1 MSFNRFLVKLGMDP
15 CFHYLIS
22 GGDQSLVISNELP
35 EDDPFQGIFDHLI
48 LLAWDNKMKD

>member
-22 GGDQSLVISNELP
+22 GGDQSLGISNELP

-48 LLAWDNKMKD
+48 LLSWGQ